1 MVNRLF
7 FLLFRYTFK
16 SLHKEIIMSYWNHI
30 YEHFNPI
37 AFDLGFISI
46 HWYGI
51 MYISALLLALW
62 FAKWIIKKD
71 AMPIAE
77 ETIDAYFIWLEVGII
92 LGARI
97 WYILFY
103 DPNTYYYLSQPW
115 QIFNPF
121 QNGEFVGIRGM
132 SYHGAV
138 VGAGVGS
145 LLFALRNPGQIYK
158 ILDVV
163 ALAVPV
169 GFVFGRI
176 GNFLNQE
183 LIGRVTDVPWGI
195 YVDGVLRHPSQLYE
209 GVLEGIVVALIIYAY
224 RKHKAFDGALIG
236 IYGVLYGLARFIA
249 EFWREPDIQ
258 LGYLYGDWLTMGQLQ
273 SLMMIGLSIGLY
285 WLLKHLSLKTKVKK

>member
-1 MVNRLF
+1 M
-7 FLLFRYTFK
+7 
-16 SLHKEIIMSYWNHI
+16 EYWNHI

-37 AFDLGFISI
+37 ALDLGFISI

-51 MYISALLLALW
+51 MYISALLTALW

-71 AMPIAE
+71 NMPITE
-77 ETIDAYFIWLEVGII
+77 ETIDNYFIWIEVGII
-92 LGARI
+92 LGARV

-103 DPNTYYYLSQPW
+103 DPNTSYYLSHPW

-121 QNGEFVGIRGM
+121 SNGEFVGIRGM

-138 VGAGVGS
+138 VGATIGS
-145 LLFALRNPGQIYK
+145 YLFARRNPGQIFK
-158 ILDVV
+158 ISNVV

-183 LIGRVTDVPWGI
+183 LVGRVTDVPWGI

-209 GVLEGIVVALIIYAY
+209 GFLEGILIAIIIFLY
-224 RKHKAFDGALIG
+224 RKRRAFDGALIA
-236 IYGVLYGLARFIA
+236 IYGGLYGTARFVV
-249 EFWREPDIQ
+249 EFWRMPDVQ
-258 LGYLYGDWLTMGQLQ
+258 LGYLYGGWLTMGQIQ
-273 SLMMIGLSIGLY
+273 SFIMILLSIGVY
-285 WLLKHLSLKTKVKK
+285 FFIKRQSKNSI

>member
-1 MVNRLF
+1 M
-7 FLLFRYTFK
+7 YM
-16 SLHKEIIMSYWNHI
+16 EYWNHI
-30 YEHFNPI
+30 YEHFNPV
-37 AFDLGFISI
+37 ALDLGFISV

-51 MYISALLLALW
+51 MYISALLTALW
-62 FAKWIIKKD
+62 FAKWIVKRDNMSIS
-71 AMPIAE
+71 E
-77 ETIDAYFIWLEVGII
+77 EMLDSYFIWIEIGII

-103 DPNTYYYLSQPW
+103 DPNTSYYLSHPW

-138 VGAGVGS
+138 VGASVAS
-145 LLFALRNPGQIYK
+145 YLFARRHPGVIYK

-183 LIGRVTDVPWGI
+183 LVGRVTDVPWGI
-195 YVDGVLRHPSQLYE
+195 YVQDPISHELLLRHPSQLYE
-209 GVLEGIVVALIIYAY
+209 GFLEGIVIAILIYLY
-224 RKHKAFDGALIG
+224 RNHRKFDGALVG
-236 IYGVLYGLARFIA
+236 IYGVMYGTARFIV
-249 EFWREPDIQ
+249 EFWREADVQ
-258 LGYLYGDWLTMGQLQ
+258 LGYYSGWITMGQIQ
-273 SLMMIGLSIGLY
+273 SLVMIALSIAIY
-285 WLLKHLSLKTKVKK
+285 CFFKKHSTPRSV

>member
-1 MVNRLF
+1 MLYYKRTIEKRIYVEF
-7 FLLFRYTFK
+7 
-16 SLHKEIIMSYWNHI
+16 WNHI

-37 AFDLGFISI
+37 AIDFGFISI

-51 MYISALLLALW
+51 MYISALLTALW

-71 AMPIAE
+71 DMPISE
-77 ETIDAYFIWLEVGII
+77 LLIDNYFIWIEIGII

-103 DPNTYYYLSQPW
+103 DPNTSYYLTQPW

-121 QNGEFVGIRGM
+121 SEEGEFVGIRGM

-138 VGAGVGS
+138 VGAAIS
-145 LLFALRNPGQIYK
+145 SYLFSRKNAGQIYK

-163 ALAVPV
+163 ALSVPV
-169 GFVFGRI
+169 GYIFGRI

-183 LIGRVTDVPWGI
+183 LVGRVTDVPWGI

-209 GVLEGIVVALIIYAY
+209 GILEGIVIAILIFLY
-224 RKHKAFDGALIG
+224 RKRKQFDGALIA
-236 IYGVLYGLARFIA
+236 IYGLLYGTARFII
-249 EFWREPDIQ
+249 EFWREPDSQ
-258 LGYLYGDWLTMGQLQ
+258 LGYLYGEWLTMGQIQ
-273 SLMMIGLSIGLY
+273 SFIMILCSIAIYFVFQALS
-285 WLLKHLSLKTKVKK
+285 KKETHVK